1 MARHPRDGDAAAGV
15 GMAAQTA
22 HSKDRR
28 WAKRA
33 LLFPLLGLLT
43 AGSATA
49 CNPTPSDAVAG
60 NAYEEDAMPESL
72 PSFALRWLFGVGMG
86 KRVSDGPLQLYYDEP
101 VTETQA
107 RSTAR
112 FLRRFGL
119 AEREGLVQIR
129 RSPSARSR
137 AAASSYEIRIST
149 PYTRREHID
158 RETRAALQLLALSA
172 EGAVFD
178 GEPVHL
184 YICNSMLQ
192 PLVILRPRLKPL
204 SP

>member
-15 GMAAQTA
+15 GMAVQTG
-22 HSKDRR
+22 H
-28 WAKRA
+28 KRCTRKEPAGFWLPLVGLCA
-33 LLFPLLGLLT
+33 LG
-43 AGSATA
+43 AVAA
-49 CNPTPSDAVAG
+49 CNPTPSEAVAA
-60 NAYEEDAMPESL
+60 NAYEEDARPESL

-86 KRVSDGPLQLYYDEP
+86 KRISDGPLQLYYDEP
-101 VTETQA
+101 VTEAQA

-119 AEREGLVQIR
+119 AERDGLVQVR
-129 RSPSARSR
+129 RSPGSPSGP
-137 AAASSYEIRIST
+137 AAKSYEVRIST

>member
-1 MARHPRDGDAAAGV
+1 
-15 GMAAQTA
+15 MAAQTA
-22 HSKDRR
+22 HGNHGRR
-28 WAKRA
+28 AHRG
-33 LLFPLLGLLT
+33 LLLTLLGGLAL
-43 AGSATA
+43 AGGAA
-49 CNPTPSDAVAG
+49 CNPTPSVAVAA
-60 NAYEEDAMPESL
+60 NAYEEDATPESL
-72 PSFALRWLFGVGMG
+72 PSFALRWVFGVGMG
-86 KRVSDGPLQLYYDEP
+86 KRVSDGRTQLYFDEP
-101 VTETQA
+101 VTESQA

-119 AEREGLVQIR
+119 AESDGLVQIR
-129 RSPSARSR
+129 RSPTGKTH
-137 AAASSYEIRIST
+137 AAAPSYEVRIST

-204 SP
+204 TP

>member
-1 MARHPRDGDAAAGV
+1 MLGG
-15 GMAAQTA
+15 GMAAKSVLPESRSDRCPGPRGGLCTA
-22 HSKDRR
+22 VFAL
-28 WAKRA
+28 WALA
-33 LLFPLLGLLT
+33 
-43 AGSATA
+43 AGMG
-49 CNPTPSDAVAG
+49 CNPTPAAVAA
-60 NAYEEDAMPESL
+60 NAYEEDATPESL

-86 KRVSDGPLQLYYDEP
+86 KRVSDGRMQLYYDTP
-101 VTETQA
+101 VTESQA

-119 AEREGLVQIR
+119 GDREALVQIR
-129 RSPSARSR
+129 RAQPSSR
-137 AAASSYEIRIST
+137 AVPTSYEIRLGT

-158 RETRAALQLLALSA
+158 RETRAAFQLLALSA

-184 YICNSMLQ
+184 YVCNSMLQ
-192 PLVILRPRLKPL
+192 PLIILRPRLKPL